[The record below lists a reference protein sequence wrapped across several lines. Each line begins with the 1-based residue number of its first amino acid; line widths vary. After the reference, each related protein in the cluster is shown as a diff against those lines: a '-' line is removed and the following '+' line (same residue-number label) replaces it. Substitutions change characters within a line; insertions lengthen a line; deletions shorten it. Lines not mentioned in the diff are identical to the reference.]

1 MQRANEWGRLGLAG
15 VGGFGDGGAGADEV
29 AVAVDVVDAGDGGPV
44 FGGAHPGA
52 GEGGGFAGV
61 RVCPIASGD
70 LVGGVG
76 GVLEGVILGIGGAG
90 FNRLDFGADGSHG
103 VDEAVEF
110 GFGFALGGLN
120 HERAADRPGHGGGVV
135 AVVHEALGDVFDG
148 DVVEV
153 AEVED
158 ALVGD
163 EAVGT
168 LVKGGEMRS
177 EALSD
182 VVGVKDGVAGGL
194 DDVGSHHGEVH
205 PGDGEDAR
213 AAPGGA
219 ADGTGGIF
227 QEGMTGQEGS

>member
-1 MQRANEWGRLGLAG
+1 M
-15 VGGFGDGGAGADEV
+15 
-29 AVAVDVVDAGDGGPV
+29 DVVDAGDGGPV

-52 GEGGGFAGV
+52 GESGGFAGV
-61 RVCPIASGD
+61 RVRPLAGGD
-70 LVGGVG
+70 LVGGVRS
-76 GVLEGVILGIGGAG
+76 VLEGVILGIGGTG
-90 FNRLDFGADGSHG
+90 FHGFDLSADGDHG
-103 VDEAVEF
+103 VDEAIQF
-110 GFGFALGGLN
+110 GFRFALRGLN

-135 AVVHEALGDVFDG
+135 AVVHEAFGDVFDG

-163 EAVGT
+163 EAVGA

-177 EALSD
+177 EAFSD
-182 VVGVKDGVAGGL
+182 VVSVEDGVAGGL

-205 PGDGEDAR
+205 PGDGEDAS

-227 QEGMTGQEGS
+227 QEGMTGQKGS